1 MPLFTTP
8 QNPALV
14 SLNIT
19 PYSTLATIT
28 SHKLAGELIAS
39 AFSSPTLL
47 IQLKKGAIFSLA
59 LYMLTGALLASFLQ
73 YLALL

>member
-19 PYSTLATIT
+19 PYSTATIT